1 MEIREMKYLREIMSC
16 GTFAKAAESLYISQP
31 ALSKAV
37 KRMEKNLGFN
47 IFKRMGTKNV
57 LTSNGIDL
65 MHYIEKILME
75 YDKFEENLL
84 LIESRN
90 EQINY
95 GVIPYYCTPFT
106 TVFLYNFK
114 KRFPDIVVNMIEAP
128 MDTLLEMLLSEE
140 IDVAMTENSFESS
153 KVTIHSAFQDDVSV
167 AVGKYSPLYNKK
179 SLTFHDLMKYPFNF
193 VTNSEVLKKQVREGC
208 SQAGYTPK
216 IGYQS
221 SQISILLENTKMT
234 ENVCVLNRPMI
245 FDNINVNKS
254 LEGVRIIPLSPS
266 PQCYCFVSYKTG
278 RKIKSNMKNFL
289 NEITEALTVD
299 TRQKIM
305 DESARFI

>member
-1 MEIREMKYLREIMSC
+1 MEIREMKYLKEIMSS

-47 IFKRMGTKNV
+47 IFKKIGTKNV

-65 MHYIEKILME
+65 MNYIDKILIE
-75 YDKFEENLL
+75 YEAFEENLL
-84 LIESRN
+84 LIESKN
-90 EQINY
+90 KHINY

-114 KRFPDIVVNMIEAP
+114 NKFPEIKINMIEAP
-128 MDTLLEMLLSEE
+128 MDILLEMLMSEE
-140 IDVAMTENSFESS
+140 IDVAMTESAFESS

-167 AVGKYSPLYNKK
+167 AVGKNSPLYHEK
-179 SLTFHDLMKYPFNF
+179 SLTFHDLMNYPFNF
-193 VTNSEVLKKQVREGC
+193 VTNSDVLKKQVTEGC

-221 SQISILLENTKMT
+221 SQIAILLENTKMT
-234 ENVCVLNRPMI
+234 QNICILNRPMI
-245 FDNINVNKS
+245 FDNISVNKS
-254 LEGVRIIPLSPS
+254 LEGIRIIPLNPS
-266 PQCYCFVSYKTG
+266 PQCYCYVSYKSG
-278 RKIKSNMKNFL
+278 RKIKANLKHFL
-289 NEITEALTVD
+289 DEITEQLTVD
-299 TRQKIM
+299 TRDKILG
-305 DESARFI
+305 